1 MAEDPKTGP
10 KDRKEP
16 ARTVFEASTPPTG
29 PEKAKRRKAGDA
41 ATVVHSQPPKPVVNP
56 SAFAALSNPGA
67 ATGRIGIGSVL
78 NHIYEVTRFIG
89 RGGMGE
95 VYEGINVN
103 TDERVAIKV
112 ILPHL
117 AQDPN
122 VQAMFRKE
130 ARTLTRLSHPALVQ
144 YRVLAVEPQLAVLYI
159 VTEFVDGVGLD
170 EVLGELK
177 PSDDQLLALMKR
189 LAEGLRLAHDLGAI
203 HRDISPDNILLP
215 GGRLE
220 SATIIDFGIAKDLDS
235 TQATI
240 VGDGFA
246 GKLGFVAPEQFGD
259 FGREIGPWTDVYSL
273 GLVMLSVAAGKPV
286 DMGATLV
293 QAVDSRRAGPDL
305 SPLSEPLRPLFKRM
319 LTADPKARMRSMDEL
334 LLAIADLRRELAEGP
349 AAPTA
354 EVVAAPAPEPEPTPQ
369 PEPEPAPPAAAAATA
384 PPIGPMVEPG
394 AQPARKPPIGLIAAG
409 LVALVVAGVAA
420 AMMMSK
426 PAAKANAPAA
436 AASAPAATTAESAA
450 PAVSTLKPAIE
461 AKPAAAVIPPAARV
475 AKAPARA
482 QRAEPRPAPA
492 KAAAKPAAPKPA
504 KKDDCLGCY

>member
-1 MAEDPKTGP
+1 
-10 KDRKEP
+10 
-16 ARTVFEASTPPTG
+16 
-29 PEKAKRRKAGDA
+29 
-41 ATVVHSQPPKPVVNP
+41 
-56 SAFAALSNPGA
+56 
-67 ATGRIGIGSVL
+67 
-78 NHIYEVTRFIG
+78 
-89 RGGMGE
+89 
-95 VYEGINVN
+95 
-103 TDERVAIKV
+103 
-112 ILPHL
+112 
-117 AQDPN
+117 
-122 VQAMFRKE
+122 
-130 ARTLTRLSHPALVQ
+130 VQ

-215 GGRLE
+215 GGKLE

-319 LTADPKARMRSMDEL
+319 LAADPKSRMRSMDEL
-334 LLAIADLRRELAEGP
+334 LLAIADLRRELAE
-349 AAPTA
+349 
-354 EVVAAPAPEPEPTPQ
+354 
-369 PEPEPAPPAAAAATA
+369 PPAAEPSVVAPTQAIASPNPPAEPVVAVAPQPSPIDA
-384 PPIGPMVEPG
+384 PPIGPMVVGAEPV
-394 AQPARKPPIGLIAAG
+394 APRRPPLGLIAAG
-409 LVALVVAGVAA
+409 LVALAVAGGVAVLLSA
-420 AMMMSK
+420 KPGDK
-426 PAAKANAPAA
+426 PATAPAA
-436 AASAPAATTAESAA
+436 AEAKPAVASAPVAA
-450 PAVSTLKPAIE
+450 PTPAPAALKPAIE
-461 AKPAAAVIPPAARV
+461 AKAAPAPPPAAHLV
-475 AKAPARA
+475 KPAASHVPKAP
-482 QRAEPRPAPA
+482 PKPAPV
-492 KAAAKPAAPKPA
+492 KAAAKAVAAKP
-504 KKDDCLGCY
+504 KKDECLGCY